1 MNATF
6 QMEDLFNVLIE
17 LETQGSKN
25 YEYLASQTDDQRM
38 IGFFLNLSKQEL
50 KHKVIYEG
58 YKKEFLVF
66 EESEITTEYK
76 EYMSVLLHNSISI
89 LNKKEVSK
97 DSLIAYDM
105 AITLEKDTILFLNEM
120 KNLIPLSLHKKID
133 VLMDEERQHLK
144 FLYQNKL

>member
-38 IGFFLNLSKQEL
+38 IGFFLNLAKQEL
-50 KHKVIYEG
+50 RHKAIYEG

-66 EESEITTEYK
+66 EGSKITSEYK
-76 EYMSVLLHNSISI
+76 EYMSVLLYNSISI
-89 LNKKEVSK
+89 LNKKEVIE

-105 AITLEKDTILFLNEM
+105 AISLEKDTILFLNEM
-120 KNLIPLSLHKKID
+120 KNLIPIALHKKID
-133 VLMDEERQHLK
+133 TLMDEERQHLK